1 MTNAITLDENYDLQA
16 RHGTLLMDD
25 TSEQNAALIAET
37 EKGEWKEHPPMG
49 ASLRQMLKSNASGR
63 EIVRRVS
70 VALQYDGITAAV
82 TINEGKLNIE
92 L

>member
-1 MTNAITLDENYDLQA
+1 MKAISLDAEYDLQA
-16 RHGTLLMDD
+16 KNGTLLLGD

-49 ASLRQMLKSNASGR
+49 ASLRPMIKSNATGT

-70 VALQYDGITAAV
+70 VALQYDGISAAV
-82 TINEGKLNIE
+82 TFRDGKLNIE

>member
-1 MTNAITLDENYDLQA
+1 MKAISLDAEYDLQA
-16 RHGTLLMDD
+16 KNGTLVMDD
-25 TSEQNAALIAET
+25 TQEQNAALIAET

-49 ASLRQMLKSNASGR
+49 ASLRQMLQSNASGR
-63 EIVRRVS
+63 EIIRRVG

-82 TINEGKLNIE
+82 TITDGKLNIQ